1 MKVQGER
8 AIERNLKYLEEKSI
22 LKDLRETVFDILKI
36 KNVHLSKIVNKET

>member
-22 LKDLRETVFDILKI
+22 FEVLRETVFDILNI
-36 KNVHLSKIVNKET
+36 KNVYL